1 MCLNSSSDGGMMSD
15 VRKAEKGNTVLDLG
29 SSLTQVTSEAT
40 RRLCDQ
46 GQSVAETVTEL
57 NAEMS
62 NFLSQ
67 RLTRNTEMIARFTN
81 FQALPDVFAI
91 QAQWMQDAAAD
102 YLKEMSKLVEVNT
115 RIMSNLMGS
124 IGQSETRSSPA
135 KSSLRAAS

>member
-1 MCLNSSSDGGMMSD
+1 MMSD

>member
-1 MCLNSSSDGGMMSD
+1 MSD

-115 RIMSNLMGS
+115 RIMSSLMG
-124 IGQSETRSSPA
+124 
-135 KSSLRAAS
+135 

>member
-1 MCLNSSSDGGMMSD
+1 MIE
-15 VRKAEKGNTVLDLG
+15 VRKTEKGDTVLDFG
-29 SSLTQVTSEAT
+29 SPLTQVTSEAT
-40 RRLCDQ
+40 RRLCEQ
-46 GQSVAETVTEL
+46 GQTVVGTVTEL
-57 NAEMS
+57 NTEMS

-81 FQALPDVFAI
+81 CQGLQGLPDVFAI

-115 RIMSNLMGS
+115 RIMSSLMGS
-124 IGQSETRSSPA
+124 VGQGETRSSPA

>member
-1 MCLNSSSDGGMMSD
+1 MSD

-115 RIMSNLMGS
+115 RIMSSLMGS

>member
-1 MCLNSSSDGGMMSD
+1 MMSD

-115 RIMSNLMGS
+115 RIMSSLMGS

>member
-1 MCLNSSSDGGMMSD
+1 MSD

-91 QAQWMQDAAAD
+91 QAQLMQDAAAD

-115 RIMSNLMGS
+115 RIMSSLMGS

>member
-1 MCLNSSSDGGMMSD
+1 MMSD

-29 SSLTQVTSEAT
+29 PSLAQVTSEAT
-40 RRLCDQ
+40 RRLCEQ
-46 GQSVAETVTEL
+46 GQTVAETVTDL
-57 NAEMS
+57 NTEMS

-67 RLTRNTEMIARFTN
+67 RLSRNTEIIARFTN

-115 RIMSNLMGS
+115 RIMSSLMGS
-124 IGQSETRSSPA
+124 VGQGEARSSPA

>member
-1 MCLNSSSDGGMMSD
+1 

-46 GQSVAETVTEL
+46 GQTVAESVTEL
-57 NAEMS
+57 NTEMS

-115 RIMSNLMGS
+115 RIMSSLMGS
-124 IGQSETRSSPA
+124 VGQGEARSSPA
-135 KSSLRAAS
+135 KLSLRAAS

>member
-1 MCLNSSSDGGMMSD
+1 MSD

>member
-1 MCLNSSSDGGMMSD
+1 MGDIMNE
-15 VRKAEKGNTVLDLG
+15 VRKTEKGDTVFDLG

-40 RRLCDQ
+40 RRLCEQ
-46 GQSVAETVTEL
+46 GQTVAETVTGL
-57 NAEMS
+57 NTEMS

-81 FQALPDVFAI
+81 CQGLPDVLAI

-102 YLKEMSKLVEVNT
+102 YLKEMSKLIEVNT
-115 RIMSNLMGS
+115 RIMSSLMGS
-124 IGQSETRSSPA
+124 VGQGETRSSPA